1 MGGYVRSRTIPSDA
15 PGLGIRHS
23 VWAAYSA
30 VGYQHLVQ
38 QDWWINKERY
48 QEYASTK
55 LAFHG
60 MEHARHRFDVPG
72 RGLLSALRV
81 ANKLTVEELACLGA

>member
-1 MGGYVRSRTIPSDA
+1 MLITFTCTHVFRR
-15 PGLGIRHS
+15 
-23 VWAAYSA
+23 
-30 VGYQHLVQ
+30 VGPRPADLE

-60 MEHARHRFDVPG
+60 MEHAMHRFDVPG

-81 ANKLTVEELACLGA
+81 ANRLKVEELACVGV